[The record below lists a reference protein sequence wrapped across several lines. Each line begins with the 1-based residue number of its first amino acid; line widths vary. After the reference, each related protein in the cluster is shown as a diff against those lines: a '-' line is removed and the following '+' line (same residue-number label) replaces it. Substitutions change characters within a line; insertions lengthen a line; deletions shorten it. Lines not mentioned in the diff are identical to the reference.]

1 MAQFFRKN
9 QVVHN
14 RKVDFVEEV
23 GVDIADAIDW
33 LDDIKG
39 PNANK
44 KEPSQTCK
52 IEKDHLE
59 SEKVKKVN
67 KSRKISSKNT
77 TNCLQEL
84 TTFKNPHHHLL
95 RHRKISLTKIN
106 HEFVEHLQN
115 ELQNSPTPSALTLS
129 HWLKNPSVA
138 KNVLFI
144 EHVTTGHTNGE
155 AQKCQIQ
162 LTPQVLTIF
171 KNKNQNRPNHIGRYI
186 QIN

>member
-33 LDDIKG
+33 LDDIKV
-39 PNANK
+39 PNVNK

-77 TNCLQEL
+77 TNCSQEL
-84 TTFKNPHHHLL
+84 TTFKNPHIHV
-95 RHRKISLTKIN
+95 S
-106 HEFVEHLQN
+106 QN
-115 ELQNSPTPSALTLS
+115 DRSAMKHGLYRS
-129 HWLKNPSVA
+129 
-138 KNVLFI
+138 
-144 EHVTTGHTNGE
+144 
-155 AQKCQIQ
+155 
-162 LTPQVLTIF
+162 
-171 KNKNQNRPNHIGRYI
+171 
-186 QIN
+186 

>member
-1 MAQFFRKN
+1 MS
-9 QVVHN
+9 
-14 RKVDFVEEV
+14 D
-23 GVDIADAIDW
+23 
-33 LDDIKG
+33 
-39 PNANK
+39 
-44 KEPSQTCK
+44 
-52 IEKDHLE
+52 
-59 SEKVKKVN
+59 SE
-67 KSRKISSKNT
+67 I
-77 TNCLQEL
+77 
-84 TTFKNPHHHLL
+84 
-95 RHRKISLTKIN
+95 
-106 HEFVEHLQN
+106 
-115 ELQNSPTPSALTLS
+115 SPTPSALTLS